1 MELIA
6 PDGKISE
13 TFFPPKS
20 FVILSINLSALN
32 AEAGDYRRFFAPNKK
47 FMRARPKDSLLDPIF
62 IDTPCSSKYISLP
75 VKSPSKAFNPPIR
88 HDEGAVKL
96 LLP

>member
-32 AEAGDYRRFFAPNKK
+32 AEAGDYRRFFALNKK
-47 FMRARPKDSLLDPIF
+47 FMRAPIF
-62 IDTPCSSKYISLP
+62 FRTRPTERQSIESYSYRY
-75 VKSPSKAFNPPIR
+75 A
-88 HDEGAVKL
+88 L
-96 LLP
+96 LFLIYPFFTRKIPF

>member
-1 MELIA
+1 MEIIV

-32 AEAGDYRRFFAPNKK
+32 AEAGDYRRFFALNKK
-47 FMRARPKDSLLDPIF
+47 FMRAPIF
-62 IDTPCSSKYISLP
+62 FSY
-75 VKSPSKAFNPPIR
+75 PPGRKTVYWILFLSIR
-88 HDEGAVKL
+88 PAL
-96 LLP
+96 LNTSFLYP